1 MPRGVKVEATEY
13 PMAVRPLTPDEG
25 CEVIAEHVE
34 VETGK
39 GNDALDRRTK
49 LAEALAKARRA
60 KVPVVVAKLC
70 RLSRDVAFI
79 SGLMAQRAFIVAEL
93 GADAV
98 QAENQ
103 TTVSVGKSLS
113 TCPNFRHHLSGIVVN
128 TMRAFLP
135 RQQYSLCRL

>member
-1 MPRGVKVEATEY
+1 
-13 PMAVRPLTPDEG
+13 MAVRPLTPDEG

-93 GADAV
+93 GADADPFMLHIYAAP
-98 QAENQ
+98 AEKERKLI
-103 TTVSVGKSLS
+103 TDRTRSALAAKKAG
-113 TCPNFRHHLSGIVVN
+113 TC
-128 TMRAFLP
+128 
-135 RQQYSLCRL
+135 QRL